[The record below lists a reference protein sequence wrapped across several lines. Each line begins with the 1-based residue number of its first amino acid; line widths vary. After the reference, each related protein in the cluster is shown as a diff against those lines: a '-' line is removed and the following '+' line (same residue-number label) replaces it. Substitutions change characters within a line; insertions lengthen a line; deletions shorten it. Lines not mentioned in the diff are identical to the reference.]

1 MNFLCLNLID
11 DYNDNMNKT
20 DISDQLRNQ
29 YRMDYWIRNKK
40 WWWAIF
46 MWAIGVAATN
56 AWVIYDTRYAIEKAK
71 AESTLPPPEGTLPP
85 KWSHQDFLVELVYDL
100 MWPEQT
106 RNHVL
111 HLLSMDDKT
120 FDSSFKTTN
129 SFSSFNPSAQAA
141 TGVEYDLSNPSERK
155 KYFEATKPTTLT
167 KARMNN
173 SVYFPRLFD
182 GLRHASFPVI
192 KVHCQFCYYQFTH
205 DFDDMHSG
213 QQWAT
218 GW

>member
-1 MNFLCLNLID
+1 
-11 DYNDNMNKT
+11 
-20 DISDQLRNQ
+20 
-29 YRMDYWIRNKK
+29 
-40 WWWAIF
+40 

-56 AWVIYDTRYAIEKAK
+56 AWIIYDMWYAIEKAK

-85 KWSHQDFLVELVYDL
+85 KWSHQDFLVELVYNL

-129 SFSSFNPSAQAA
+129 SFSSFNPSTQAA

-173 SVYFPRLFD
+173 SVFPSPLRRSTTCFISRHQRKLPVLLLPIHSRLWWCTA
-182 GLRHASFPVI
+182 GS
-192 KVHCQFCYYQFTH
+192 
-205 DFDDMHSG
+205 
-213 QQWAT
+213 T
-218 GW
+218 GWLDGK